1 MNLDKILDP
10 SKGVGQV
17 LIGILVTVLGGLI
30 LYYITK
36 DNNKSKTNNI
46 KVKDN
51 KGIIFQDSKIEGDI
65 NVKEHNKDKR

>member
-10 SKGVGQV
+10 STGVGEI

-36 DNNKSKTNNI
+36 DNNKSKTNSI